1 MLTVEESI
9 VINRPRMEVWDFL
22 IDPEN
27 VPVYSSNVVDYEL
40 VSGGKQEVGRVCR
53 GTVKVAGRRL
63 ELTDE
68 MVEVERGRSG
78 RLVSEDATIPYTL
91 SFRYEDEDEG
101 TKVTWHQE
109 MESLKGFFKFAD
121 AIVLKLYA
129 RDVRSNLEKA
139 KTILEA

>member
-1 MLTVEESI
+1 
-9 VINRPRMEVWDFL
+9 
-22 IDPEN
+22 
-27 VPVYSSNVVDYEL
+27 
-40 VSGGKQEVGRVCR
+40 
-53 GTVKVAGRRL
+53 
-63 ELTDE
+63 

-91 SFRYEDEDEG
+91 SFRYEDEDAG